1 MIYYAL
7 AYLTGVL
14 WLHIKPLSI
23 LVFTSLLFI
32 LIKKRVGMVQFA
44 FVLVVPCISYLYF
57 QHYLNHTETSKSQL
71 INHSFNTEAYFLN
84 KPEINNHA
92 LSGKLTI
99 NNHSYKY
106 YYYFKSD
113 EMRTHYSELYGYSCN
128 VKGKFK
134 SFDEQ
139 LNRNLYVKLETIN
152 GCKASRSTIS
162 YILEKH
168 KQFVIDRLNEK
179 HVRTPGKIIALITG
193 DTSKVDESDLDKIRE
208 IGIYHLLAIS
218 GTHIGAIIGLIYF
231 IFNRCQ
237 CPLILIKLLLFCL
250 LPLYTLYTELAP
262 SAIRAVSLSL
272 LIILLPKRIYKQ
284 SMNLLAFVF
293 IITTVINPA
302 YIYNIGYQFS
312 YLITFFILF
321 SLPILESASTI
332 KCILY
337 ITLIAQIGS
346 FIISAAHFNQIQ
358 WIGILSNL
366 LFVPFYACCLLPL
379 SLFYFLTLHFP
390 FELIPLTKLLNLVLY
405 IHDLMVS
412 LFMKLSSIKWVIPEL
427 SPILIT
433 VNVLF
438 LVITIILLVHKRFYL
453 FTIFFIVV
461 ITIDTISPES
471 NDYKLTMLN
480 VNQGDS
486 LLFETPQREAVLID
500 TGGTLHKPGEKVK
513 HNIAK
518 KRVLPTL
525 RRHGVKKIKYLIITH
540 PHVDHMGE
548 LNYLINAMNIENL
561 IINQQSFQK
570 NQINLLKKQCKQH
583 SVKILDFKMIPYFF
597 LSQAKF
603 NLLDTTIQT
612 SEDLNEQ
619 SIVTLIEYKDI
630 KILLM
635 GDASTKNEF
644 ELVKK
649 YNIGKIDILKVGHHG
664 SKTSTSDNFINIIKP
679 HISLISVGKSNL
691 YNLPNIEIIKR
702 LQQAHSNTYMTSQS
716 GEVTITLK
724 RHLIIN
730 GQRQ

>member
-1 MIYYAL
+1 M
-7 AYLTGVL
+7 
-14 WLHIKPLSI
+14 
-23 LVFTSLLFI
+23 
-32 LIKKRVGMVQFA
+32 
-44 FVLVVPCISYLYF
+44 
-57 QHYLNHTETSKSQL
+57 
-71 INHSFNTEAYFLN
+71 
-84 KPEINNHA
+84 
-92 LSGKLTI
+92 
-99 NNHSYKY
+99 
-106 YYYFKSD
+106 
-113 EMRTHYSELYGYSCN
+113 
-128 VKGKFK
+128 
-134 SFDEQ
+134 
-139 LNRNLYVKLETIN
+139 
-152 GCKASRSTIS
+152 
-162 YILEKH
+162 
-168 KQFVIDRLNEK
+168 
-179 HVRTPGKIIALITG
+179 
-193 DTSKVDESDLDKIRE
+193 
-208 IGIYHLLAIS
+208 
-218 GTHIGAIIGLIYF
+218 
-231 IFNRCQ
+231 
-237 CPLILIKLLLFCL
+237 
-250 LPLYTLYTELAP
+250 
-262 SAIRAVSLSL
+262 
-272 LIILLPKRIYKQ
+272 
-284 SMNLLAFVF
+284 
-293 IITTVINPA
+293 
-302 YIYNIGYQFS
+302 
-312 YLITFFILF
+312 
-321 SLPILESASTI
+321 
-332 KCILY
+332 
-337 ITLIAQIGS
+337 
-346 FIISAAHFNQIQ
+346 
-358 WIGILSNL
+358 
-366 LFVPFYACCLLPL
+366 
-379 SLFYFLTLHFP
+379 
-390 FELIPLTKLLNLVLY
+390 
-405 IHDLMVS
+405 
-412 LFMKLSSIKWVIPEL
+412 
-427 SPILIT
+427 
-433 VNVLF
+433 
-438 LVITIILLVHKRFYL
+438 
-453 FTIFFIVV
+453 